1 MIGIIY
7 EDLKT
12 TFDSPEQFCE
22 TIPYPTYKRI
32 KRKGFVGFVK
42 KKKWNLLDL
51 KEEICQAVLDKVYI
65 QKNKKSGY
73 KVYPKNQKDK
83 KEMKR

>member
-12 TFDSPEQFCE
+12 TFDSPEQFCKV
-22 TIPYPTYKRI
+22 IPYLTYKRI
-32 KRKGFVGFVK
+32 KHKGFIGFIEK
-42 KKKWNLLDL
+42 ERWNLLDL
-51 KEEICQAVLDKVYI
+51 KEEICQAVLDKFYI
-65 QKNKKSGY
+65 QRNKKSGY
-73 KVYPKNQKDK
+73 RVYPKNQKDK